1 MLPLRNYRSDILT
14 PVPWT
19 NGVNS
24 RQCDSR
30 RSDILR
36 WYHVN
41 KYRTTRENWWSEL
54 EPARKSSR
62 RHVNTPW
69 NTFYCGNCRQAN
81 QIRGFNKQN
90 LSSKHEKGIPQ
101 CIFIFFFLTIRR
113 TFLSPDYEKSP
124 ALVTVGQKSH
134 YGFYFRR
141 MTLNPKWNQEI
152 VE

>member
-101 CIFIFFFLTIRR
+101 CIFIFFFSYDKKN
-113 TFLSPDYEKSP
+113 LSFSRLRE
-124 ALVTVGQKSH
+124 VTSIGDGWTKISLRVLFQKND
-134 YGFYFRR
+134 
-141 MTLNPKWNQEI
+141 LKP
-152 VE
+152 